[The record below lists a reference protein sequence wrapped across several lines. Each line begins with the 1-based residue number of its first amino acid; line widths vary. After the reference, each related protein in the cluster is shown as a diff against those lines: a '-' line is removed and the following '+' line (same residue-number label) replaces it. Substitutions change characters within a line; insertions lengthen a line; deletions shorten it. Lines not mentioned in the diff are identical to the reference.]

1 MNTNSYNNYGGNLL
15 YPQRIP
21 TVNGREGAEAY
32 RLAPDSNVI
41 LLDQSGKLI
50 WIVATDS
57 AGYRSIQGYNITPY
71 TPPAPPDFNLLMNRM
86 SKMEEML
93 SGLVSASATTGTKS
107 DSGANTVSNGNANAA
122 NGNSPAVGGT
132 GSNFSNPAAQF

>member
-1 MNTNSYNNYGGNLL
+1 MANNTYGYNNMLMQ
-15 YPQRIP
+15 QRIP

-32 RLAPDSNVI
+32 RLGPDSNVI

-86 SKMEEML
+86 SRMEEML
-93 SGLVSASATTGTKS
+93 SGLVSANNNTGAKPDATVAS
-107 DSGANTVSNGNANAA
+107 
-122 NGNSPAVGGT
+122 NSPAAT
-132 GSNFSNPAAQF
+132 GANSTINPAAQF